1 MSVTFS
7 SLFLELVLLLAGNA
21 EALAT
26 LPKTLATYAQFL
38 RELGLIHGVLVL
50 KNEALEVVF

>member
-1 MSVTFS
+1 M
-7 SLFLELVLLLAGNA
+7 LLLAGNA
-21 EALAT
+21 EALTT

-38 RELGLIHGVLVL
+38 CELGLIHGVLVL